1 MSTSEKP
8 AFALNPDDN
17 LIPSGLPGGFF
28 IYDAEGAEEIYF
40 AEQNVIEL
48 FGCKSIA
55 ELRELTNNSFRG
67 MVHPDDIDRI
77 QNDIQAQ
84 TFTSEKYHDY
94 VRYRILTKQG
104 DVRYVEDFGHLIHG
118 ENGKKFFYVY
128 IVDVNADEY
137 YNRDTNSFAE
147 AEILAMHQHTDKLTG
162 LANMAAFYENVQ
174 AKLDDEKQRTGLT
187 FLHFDILNFKMF
199 NDNFGFERGDDLLC
213 RMAYTLRKEFPED
226 DVARFSNDH
235 FVVCTNAAD
244 AKERVM
250 HVHDTMAC
258 ILDNTRIKVKVGV
271 YKLDENCKEVG
282 IACDH
287 ARLACN
293 TVKRRYD
300 TVYAVYDDNFYE
312 KLRLKQYVVET
323 LDEAIEKEYVKVFY
337 QPVIRVATG
346 RICGYEAL
354 ARWIDPKMGTLSP
367 SKFIPTLEEYR
378 LVHKLDLFMFR
389 KVCIDLN
396 ALVTL
401 GEPVE
406 PVSVNLSQ
414 IDFEMCNIFEEAE
427 HIRKQYDLPS
437 KLIDIEITESALN
450 ADFEHLQAEIKRFR
464 DAGYH
469 IWIDDF
475 GSGYSSLNNLLNYD
489 SDVLKLD
496 LEFLRTYDKNPLAAE
511 LIRHIVQGAKELGV
525 NPLQEGV
532 ETEEHLQLLRAIGC
546 ERAQGYYF
554 AKPMAIDESRI
565 ATRAKGLEWE

>member
-1 MSTSEKP
+1 MSTPAKP
-8 AFALNPDDN
+8 SPTLKPDDN
-17 LIPSGLPGGFF
+17 FIPGGLPGGFF
-28 IYDAEGAEEIYF
+28 VYEAEGAEEIYF

-48 FGCKSIA
+48 FGCKNIA
-55 ELRELTNNSFRG
+55 ELKELTDNSFGG
-67 MVHPDDIDRI
+67 MVHPEDLERI

-84 TFTSEKYHDY
+84 TFTSEKTHDY
-94 VRYRILTKQG
+94 VRYRIVTKQG
-104 DVRYVEDFGHLIHG
+104 EIRYVEDFGHLIHG

-137 YNRDTNSFAE
+137 YNRDANSFAE
-147 AEILAMHQHTDKLTG
+147 AEIMAMHQHTDKLTG
-162 LANMAAFYENVQ
+162 LANMSAFYESVQ
-174 AKLDDEKQRTGLT
+174 AKLDDDEQRTGLF

-199 NDNFGFERGDDLLC
+199 NDNYGFERGDDLLC
-213 RMAYTLRKEFPED
+213 RMAYTLRKEFPND

-235 FVVCTNAAD
+235 FVVCTSASD
-244 AKERVM
+244 AKERTM
-250 HVHDTMAC
+250 RIHDTMAS
-258 ILDNTRIKVKVGV
+258 ILDNTRVEVKVGV
-271 YKLDENCKEVG
+271 YKLDEECREVG

-300 TVYAVYDDNFYE
+300 TVFAVYDDNFYE
-312 KLRLKQYVVET
+312 RLRLKQYVVET
-323 LDEAIEKEYVKVFY
+323 IDEAIEKEYIKVFY

-367 SKFIPTLEEYR
+367 SQFIPTLEEYR
-378 LVHKLDLFMFR
+378 LIHKLDLFMFR
-389 KVCIDLN
+389 KVCADLHT
-396 ALVTL
+396 LVTR

-414 IDFEMCNIFEEAE
+414 IDFEMCDIFDEAE
-427 HIRKQYDLPS
+427 NMRKEYDLPT

-450 ADFEHLQAEIKRFR
+450 ADFEHLQDEIKRFR
-464 DAGYH
+464 NAGYH

-511 LIRHIVQGAKELGV
+511 LIRHIVEGAKELGV